1 MSTGFRI
8 TLNPCFTSY
17 PHPIPTITSPQ
28 PLSDDIHI
36 WRCSIRCNIHET
48 EKPFSPCS
56 RVPSSSLADWQN
68 IQGSGT
74 YCKFHGLIA
83 FPFEPVKEDT
93 IVSSCHGRSTKKLW
107 KHSWVRKRDEFFER
121 GMWEEESLTCY
132 GREKKEIGGHISQW
146 PEAWLQVFFWLV
158 QTLIFRFLVLRGLSC
173 LWDWE
178 HLSSSAW

>member
-8 TLNPCFTSY
+8 TLNPCLTSY

-36 WRCSIRCNIHET
+36 WRCLIGCNIHQT

-56 RVPSSSLADWQN
+56 SVPSSSLADWQN

-93 IVSSCHGRSTKKLW
+93 IVNSYYGRSTKKLW
-107 KHSWVRKRDEFFER
+107 KHSWVRKRHQFFER
-121 GMWEEESLTCY
+121 GMWEKESLTCD
-132 GREKKEIGGHISQW
+132 GREKKEIGGQLRSVSD
-146 PEAWLQVFFWLV
+146 LKLGYKFF
-158 QTLIFRFLVLRGLSC
+158 S
-173 LWDWE
+173 D
-178 HLSSSAW
+178 